1 MWEEFWNKLKLFI
14 KNIIDPELHAELW
27 DELGPI

>member
-1 MWEEFWNKLKLFI
+1 MCEEFWNKFKFFI
-14 KNIIDPELHAELW
+14 KNIIDHELHAELW